1 MNHRLLRIFFVGLPV
16 LLLVSCDAENSASDD
31 ASRPPNIVFIMADDL
46 GYGQVG
52 AYGQKHIRTP
62 NIDQLAAEGMRFTDA
77 YAGAT
82 VCAPSRSVLMSGLH
96 GGHAPVRANGGGN
109 PIQPGDTT
117 VADVLKAAG
126 YRTGAF
132 GKWGLG
138 NIDTAG
144 VPWEH
149 GFDHFFGYLHQV
161 HAHFYYPEY
170 LWENDRK
177 YALPGNADGQHVE
190 YTHDVI
196 AEKALEFVR
205 QNAAEPFFLYV
216 PFTIPHLEY
225 LVPEDSIAEYRGRF
239 KEIEL
244 RAGHYAYT
252 AEPFASLAGMITR
265 MDRDIGRLLALIS
278 DLGLDDDTIVF
289 FTSDNGGLERGRGGG
304 VDFDVFRCN
313 APLRGGKRDLYEGGI
328 RVPFIVRWRG
338 RIEAGSTSSLPTSFQ
353 DFFPTAADLAA
364 TEVPSGLDGTSIV
377 PTLLGRDQAP
387 PDFLYWEHFG
397 ANQDHVYQ
405 AVRMGHWKAI
415 RDGKDEPLELYDLD
429 RDIGETVDVA
439 AENPEIIS
447 KIENYLATAR
457 TEPREHF
464 NKGWDP

>member
-1 MNHRLLRIFFVGLPV
+1 MSDRCFRTILLALPT
-16 LLLVSCDAENSASDD
+16 LLLLACGSGGEQSPQEP
-31 ASRPPNIVFIMADDL
+31 RPPNIVFIMADDL

-52 AYGQKHIRTP
+52 AYGQKLIRTP
-62 NIDQLAAEGMRFTDA
+62 HIDRLAAEGMRFTDA

-126 YRTGAF
+126 YRTGGF

-138 NIDTAG
+138 DIGTPG

-149 GFDHFFGYLHQV
+149 GFDEFFGYLHQV

-177 YALPGNADGQHVE
+177 YPLPGNAEGKRGE

-196 AEKALEFVR
+196 AEKALDFVR
-205 QNAAEPFFLYV
+205 RNADSPFFLYV

-225 LVPEDSIAEYRGRF
+225 LVPEDSIAEYRGKF

-252 AEPFASLAGMITR
+252 AEPFAALAGMITR
-265 MDRDIGRLLALIS
+265 MDRDVGRLMDLITE
-278 DLGLDDDTIVF
+278 LGLDDNTIVF
-289 FTSDNGGLERGRGGG
+289 FASDNGGLERGREASA
-304 VDFDVFRCN
+304 DFDVFECN

-328 RVPFIVRWRG
+328 RVPFIVRWPG
-338 RIEAGSTSSLPTSFQ
+338 RIETGSASALPTSFQ
-353 DFFPTAADLAA
+353 DFLPTAAELAGA
-364 TEVPSGLDGTSIV
+364 GTPSGLDGQSIV
-377 PTLLGRDQAP
+377 PTLMGEQQAAP
-387 PDFLYWEHFG
+387 EFLYWEHFG
-397 ANQDHVYQ
+397 SQQDDVYQ
-405 AVRMGHWKAI
+405 AVRMGDWKAI
-415 RDGKDEPLELYDLD
+415 RRGDGQPIQLYDLD
-429 RDIGETVDVA
+429 RDIGETTDVA
-439 AENPEIIS
+439 AEHADVVEQ
-447 KIENYLATAR
+447 IESYLTIAR
-457 TEPREHF
+457 TQPRKHF
-464 NKGWDP
+464 NKGWEP

>member
-205 QNAAEPFFLYV
+205 QNAAEPFFSV
-216 PFTIPHLEY
+216 RTIY
-225 LVPEDSIAEYRGRF
+225 DS
-239 KEIEL
+239 
-244 RAGHYAYT
+244 
-252 AEPFASLAGMITR
+252 AS
-265 MDRDIGRLLALIS
+265 
-278 DLGLDDDTIVF
+278 
-289 FTSDNGGLERGRGGG
+289 
-304 VDFDVFRCN
+304 
-313 APLRGGKRDLYEGGI
+313 
-328 RVPFIVRWRG
+328 
-338 RIEAGSTSSLPTSFQ
+338 
-353 DFFPTAADLAA
+353 
-364 TEVPSGLDGTSIV
+364 
-377 PTLLGRDQAP
+377 
-387 PDFLYWEHFG
+387 
-397 ANQDHVYQ
+397 
-405 AVRMGHWKAI
+405 
-415 RDGKDEPLELYDLD
+415 
-429 RDIGETVDVA
+429 
-439 AENPEIIS
+439 
-447 KIENYLATAR
+447 
-457 TEPREHF
+457 
-464 NKGWDP
+464 

>member
-1 MNHRLLRIFFVGLPV
+1 
-16 LLLVSCDAENSASDD
+16 
-31 ASRPPNIVFIMADDL
+31 
-46 GYGQVG
+46 
-52 AYGQKHIRTP
+52 
-62 NIDQLAAEGMRFTDA
+62 
-77 YAGAT
+77 
-82 VCAPSRSVLMSGLH
+82 
-96 GGHAPVRANGGGN
+96 
-109 PIQPGDTT
+109 
-117 VADVLKAAG
+117 
-126 YRTGAF
+126 
-132 GKWGLG
+132 
-138 NIDTAG
+138 
-144 VPWEH
+144 
-149 GFDHFFGYLHQV
+149 
-161 HAHFYYPEY
+161 
-170 LWENDRK
+170 
-177 YALPGNADGQHVE
+177 
-190 YTHDVI
+190 
-196 AEKALEFVR
+196 
-205 QNAAEPFFLYV
+205 
-216 PFTIPHLEY
+216 
-225 LVPEDSIAEYRGRF
+225 
-239 KEIEL
+239 
-244 RAGHYAYT
+244 
-252 AEPFASLAGMITR
+252 MITR